1 MTEEQLRWIE
11 MQKKIIRAKPE
22 YEKIKKPT
30 GRMRILVYKLV
41 NSGYFEAS
49 IMTCI
54 LLNIF
59 TMAMAYDDSS
69 AEYDKILENVNT
81 FFTSVFILEMV
92 LKIFALRFKGME
104 YKLYNEASK
113 LLYNFGFYLKP

>member
-1 MTEEQLRWIE
+1 

-104 YKLYNEASK
+104 KGFISFILRLVNYYIFSLFFFLTHS
-113 LLYNFGFYLKP
+113 LLV